1 MLTVVGGVCGRYI
14 RVTQGKVTREVND
27 LDTLRF
33 MMVLLK
39 EIRIK
44 VMNDETKRLR
54 DHHPVRRVLGSPS
67 WCWSDGLCV
76 CQESGIDMEIDPI
89 MHMYH
94 MLENF
99 LPPGFM
105 EKEEID
111 KKTVRS
117 GRGGFGWDSAGE
129 G

>member
-1 MLTVVGGVCGRYI
+1 
-14 RVTQGKVTREVND
+14 
-27 LDTLRF
+27 
-33 MMVLLK
+33 MV
-39 EIRIK
+39 
-44 VMNDETKRLR
+44 
-54 DHHPVRRVLGSPS
+54 PVR
-67 WCWSDGLCV
+67 CV

-111 KKTVRS
+111 KKTVR
-117 GRGGFGWDSAGE
+117 WVWNSAGE